1 MQHVVSSAYIALLL
15 RSQWL
20 PMEQLCANTSLNA
33 EHISAQEYLNAE
45 DVAQL
50 FHNLDLYLDKPVWPV
65 ELGNLFGLSTHGPLG
80 FAALSAPTLGAALEA
95 FVDFHA
101 VRVTG
106 LSLKLNVIHD
116 RAHLTIADIVNPPPV
131 AQRMVQLVMRI
142 IESLLETLL
151 GHHVGTNVLIEF
163 TGPAPRYGAELSEAF
178 HARVTFDHNANA
190 LTLPAAWLALPS
202 PLYDEH
208 NYLLHSRQCRD
219 IITRLL
225 DPKDMLGKVHRL
237 LDNHFDSAKQSVSE
251 IPPPPSLD
259 TMAARLHV
267 SSRTLIRHLRE
278 HQCHYRG
285 LIEEKRKVTA
295 EQLLLR
301 PGTTISDVA
310 YRLGYRETANF
321 VRAFKTW
328 HGCTPTAWRQKQ

>member
-20 PMEQLCANTSLNA
+20 PTEQLCANTSLDA
-33 EHISAQEYLNAE
+33 DHISAQEYLNAE
-45 DVAQL
+45 EVAQL
-50 FHNLDLYLDKPVWPV
+50 FHNLDLFLDKPTWPI
-65 ELGNLFGLSTHGPLG
+65 ELGNRFGLTTHGPLG
-80 FAALSAPTLGAALEA
+80 FAALSAPTLGAALKA

-106 LSLKLNVIHD
+106 LSLNLHVMGD
-116 RAHLTIADIVNPPPV
+116 RASLTIEDIVNQPPI
-131 AQRMVQLVMRI
+131 AQRMLQLVMRI

-151 GHHVGTNVLIEF
+151 GHHVGTNVVIAF
-163 TGPAPRYGAELSEAF
+163 AGPAPHYGAELEEAF
-178 HARVTFDHNANA
+178 HARVTFDHNENA
-190 LTLPAAWLALPS
+190 LSLPAAWLALPS

-225 DPKDMLGKVHRL
+225 DPKDMIGRVHRL
-237 LDNHFDSAKQSVSE
+237 LDNHFDSAKQSVTE
-251 IPPPPSLD
+251 IPPPPSLES
-259 TMAARLHV
+259 MANHLHV
-267 SSRTLIRHLRE
+267 SPRTLIRHLRE
-278 HQCHYRG
+278 HHCNYRG
-285 LIEEKRKVTA
+285 LIEEKRRGTA
-295 EQLLLR
+295 EHLLLR
-301 PGTTISDVA
+301 PGTTISDIA
-310 YRLGYRETANF
+310 YRLGYREVANF